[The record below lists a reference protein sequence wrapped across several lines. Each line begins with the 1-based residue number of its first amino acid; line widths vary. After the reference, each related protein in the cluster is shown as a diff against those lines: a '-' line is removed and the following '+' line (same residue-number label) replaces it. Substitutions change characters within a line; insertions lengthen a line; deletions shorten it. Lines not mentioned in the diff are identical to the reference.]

1 MFLRQLD
8 PAATA
13 EFYRSLSRRYN
24 GNQNKPI
31 VNGERSEI
39 KPGNGVSNRLQVPH
53 DTNST
58 GWDQMIL

>member
-13 EFYRSLSRRYN
+13 EFYRSLSRRCN

-58 GWDQMIL
+58 G